1 MGLYIHTPLESIN
14 VHRKLLQLERGAE
27 IATGIMRLQQLLEE
41 KQEKPLR
48 LTPQLFRALQG
59 ILQSMPES
67 AVSDEI
73 ESIGEE
79 LVTYVQK
86 SRGPAEL
93 DEGELLEPF
102 YDQSEGEIGQPP
114 VEEPTEGVDLSPDH
128 ALQYLLTLRRAQREE
143 PSPEVQAVKGPVA
156 LNADE
161 QRLAYHQK
169 IEAAWTRMHKQS
181 EVPARKQMRMFSSFL
196 KSFPADHRFGN
207 PHQKEAETKIAALRE
222 ELASP
227 PQKDRGSGE

>member
-48 LTPQLFRALQG
+48 ITPQLFRALQG

-73 ESIGEE
+73 EAIGEE
-79 LVTYVQK
+79 LVTYVQQA
-86 SRGPAEL
+86 RGPAEL
-93 DEGELLEPF
+93 DEAELLEPF
-102 YDQSEGEIGQPP
+102 LDQDELEAVRPP
-114 VEEPTEGVDLSPDH
+114 LEDEVEGVGLSPDH

-143 PSPEVQAVKGPVA
+143 APQEREGHGPVA
-156 LNADE
+156 LSVDE

-169 IEAAWTRMHKQS
+169 IEAAWLRMESQQNL
-181 EVPARKQMRMFSSFL
+181 PARRQLKLCHIFL
-196 KSFPADHRFGN
+196 KSFPAAHRFGN
-207 PHQKEAETKIAALRE
+207 PFQEKVEARMAQLKSESSRRVEK
-222 ELASP
+222 S
-227 PQKDRGSGE
+227 DRGPSE